1 MSTAPPLTLVTLE
14 TLWRRRRLL
23 LAALI
28 AALVLVGVLG
38 LTTGAMQVPPLEVLR
53 ALAGRV
59 GLPIAAEDPLHAR
72 IVNELRLPRVLMG
85 ALAGAGLA
93 LTGACLQALF
103 RNPLADPALIG
114 ISGGA
119 ATGAALVIVLGGG
132 VLWLPEGLRVYALPA
147 GAFLGALGA
156 TALVFH
162 LATWQRRVDAAS
174 MLLAGIAINALA
186 GAIIGLLS
194 YLSTDEQL
202 RNLTFWTLGSLAGAG
217 WSSTALV
224 LPAVVGPLLVMF
236 WLAPALNA
244 LLMGESVAGH
254 LGFAVEPVKR
264 ALVAAGALAV
274 GTTVAF
280 CGVIGFVGLLGPHMA
295 RLTVGPDHRFMLPAS
310 ALWGALLL
318 CGADLAARLVLR
330 PTELPLGVITALIGA
345 PFFIAL
351 LRRRLRSGGHA

>member
-1 MSTAPPLTLVTLE
+1 MSTVPPLTLLTLE

-23 LAALI
+23 LVLLI
-28 AALVLVGVLG
+28 AALVLVGLLG
-38 LTTGAMQVPPLEVLR
+38 LTTGAMQVPLGEVVR
-53 ALAGRV
+53 ALGGRL
-59 GLPIAAEDPLHAR
+59 GLPVVPEDPLYGR
-72 IVNELRLPRVLMG
+72 IVAELRLPRVLTG
-85 ALAGAGLA
+85 AFAGAGLA

-132 VLWLPEGLRVYALPA
+132 ALWLPEALRLYALPA

-156 TALVFH
+156 TALVFY

-224 LPAVVGPLLVMF
+224 LPAVMGPLLLML
-236 WLAPALNA
+236 WMAPALNA

-264 ALVAAGALAV
+264 TLVAAGALAV

-318 CGADLAARLVLR
+318 CGADLVARLLLR

-351 LRRRLRSGGHA
+351 MRRRLRSGGRA